1 MTTISLAK
9 LRINLSSVIK
19 QLVKKNE
26 RYIVEKD
33 EIPVGVL
40 INYQDY
46 KNMIEELEDYALMSD
61 PDVIARIEEAKRDI
75 KEGRVRPLE
84 EFIKELGL

>member
-9 LRINLSSVIK
+9 LRVNLSDVIK
-19 QLVKKNE
+19 KLVKKNE

-46 KNMIEELEDYALMSD
+46 KNLIEELEDLALASN
-61 PDVIARIEEAKRDI
+61 PDVVKRIEEAKKDI
-75 KEGRVRPLE
+75 KEGRVRPLSK
-84 EFIKELGL
+84 FAKELGL

>member
-1 MTTISLAK
+1 MATISLAR
-9 LRINLSSVIK
+9 LRLNLSSVIK

-46 KNMIEELEDYALMSD
+46 KNMIEQLEDYALMSN
-61 PDVIARIEEAKRDI
+61 PDVVARIEEAKKDI

-84 EFIKELGL
+84 EFAKELGL

>member
-9 LRINLSSVIK
+9 LRVNLSSVIK

-40 INYQDY
+40 INYHDY

-61 PDVIARIEEAKRDI
+61 PEVAKRI
-75 KEGRVRPLE
+75 RQAEKEYKEGKGRPFE
-84 EFIKELGL
+84 EFVKELGL